1 MNGNSEREA
10 KRNDDARPA
19 GLASLS
25 EPAIKRR
32 LLSDAVQHPATL
44 LPLAGSI
51 VSALYLLLVSPVL
64 GGSIWAVGLLA
75 LTGVVSIA
83 SFSWRYVF
91 RYTEEY
97 AKRARELM
105 ELLDRERARLEQ
117 VEVGQL
123 REALQSGFSRVGDTD
138 GLEALTELDA
148 EYDQLQLA
156 LSRQIDGDL
165 LSMSQVP
172 GLAREAYR
180 QGLSVLSDALD
191 LTKVASKPGRERLE
205 REVERL
211 EKDIEG
217 ARGDDMQE
225 ERLRDQ
231 GGHADLPQAAPGIAR
246 PARVASGTDALSGRS
261 MRGIAPSHSNR
272 ACRYQDRKLGGKRGL
287 GDRGPSGDHQ
297 PGKGGARRA
306 KKTRLLEANRTA
318 RTLFRRA
325 FMLKEQVPERE
336 GEKEEGYRTED
347 GEMAPAGAGGPAA
360 PRALSDE
367 EVQRVKSRAKELV
380 QQLEDAAGSEQLELL
395 DSVTNIG
402 LQTQRDA
409 ARQLGLLKTRMGTF
423 LNEGGSSAEIADGL
437 RDLRI
442 ALNQINPHEVTQPGI
457 VHRIVGV
464 LPFVNGR
471 VNPVVRALNK
481 VALRYESV
489 SRLVAVIETKLRDG
503 QALLVR
509 DNVELR
515 QVYRDVESQ
524 QLPIQREAYLG
535 ELLMQNLS
543 PLLDQSEDPVKR
555 ERIQAVL
562 HDVAMRVRD
571 LRTMEDVHV
580 QYFVSIEM
588 SRQNNSRLGQS
599 VERTLTLATNV
610 VTVGLAIQ
618 SAQIRQKGV
627 LEATRRTRE
636 FLGDLV
642 VANAAAIRRHTE
654 EIGDLYNSPVIALEK
669 ITQAHNDLVEALDSA
684 GRLSPNPPKDG
695 LRKAEGG

>member
-1 MNGNSEREA
+1 
-10 KRNDDARPA
+10 
-19 GLASLS
+19 
-25 EPAIKRR
+25 
-32 LLSDAVQHPATL
+32 
-44 LPLAGSI
+44 
-51 VSALYLLLVSPVL
+51 
-64 GGSIWAVGLLA
+64 
-75 LTGVVSIA
+75 
-83 SFSWRYVF
+83 
-91 RYTEEY
+91 
-97 AKRARELM
+97 
-105 ELLDRERARLEQ
+105 
-117 VEVGQL
+117 
-123 REALQSGFSRVGDTD
+123 
-138 GLEALTELDA
+138 
-148 EYDQLQLA
+148 
-156 LSRQIDGDL
+156 
-165 LSMSQVP
+165 
-172 GLAREAYR
+172 
-180 QGLSVLSDALD
+180 
-191 LTKVASKPGRERLE
+191 
-205 REVERL
+205 
-211 EKDIEG
+211 
-217 ARGDDMQE
+217 
-225 ERLRDQ
+225 
-231 GGHADLPQAAPGIAR
+231 
-246 PARVASGTDALSGRS
+246 
-261 MRGIAPSHSNR
+261 
-272 ACRYQDRKLGGKRGL
+272 
-287 GDRGPSGDHQ
+287 
-297 PGKGGARRA
+297 
-306 KKTRLLEANRTA
+306 
-318 RTLFRRA
+318 
-325 FMLKEQVPERE
+325 MLKEQVPERE

-481 VALRYESV
+481 VALRYEPV
-489 SRLVAVIETKLRDG
+489 SRQVAVIETKLRDG

-562 HDVAMRVRD
+562 HDVAMRVQD
-571 LRTMEDVHV
+571 LRTMEEVHV

-684 GRLSPNPPKDG
+684 GRLRQEGIETSRENIAKLTEMSGALEQKVKG
-695 LRKAEGG
+695 LLQKGDSRPGSIDE

>member
-51 VSALYLLLVSPVL
+51 ASALYLLLVSPVL
-64 GGSIWAVGLLA
+64 GGSIWAAGLLA

-217 ARGDDMQE
+217 ARGDDMQG
-225 ERLRDQ
+225 ERLRIKEDT
-231 GGHADLPQAAPGIAR
+231 L
-246 PARVASGTDALSGRS
+246 T
-261 MRGIAPSHSNR
+261 SHR
-272 ACRYQDRKLGGKRGL
+272 
-287 GDRGPSGDHQ
+287 
-297 PGKGGARRA
+297 
-306 KKTRLLEANRTA
+306 
-318 RTLFRRA
+318 
-325 FMLKEQVPERE
+325 
-336 GEKEEGYRTED
+336 
-347 GEMAPAGAGGPAA
+347 
-360 PRALSDE
+360 
-367 EVQRVKSRAKELV
+367 QR
-380 QQLEDAAGSEQLELL
+380 LELL
-395 DSVTNIG
+395 D
-402 LQTQRDA
+402 
-409 ARQLGLLKTRMGTF
+409 QLGLRQAQMLFQVDRCEASLHRTRIELAAIKT
-423 LNEGGSSAEIADGL
+423 GSSEA
-437 RDLRI
+437 
-442 ALNQINPHEVTQPGI
+442 
-457 VHRIVGV
+457 
-464 LPFVNGR
+464 
-471 VNPVVRALNK
+471 
-481 VALRYESV
+481 SV
-489 SRLVAVIETKLRDG
+489 DSVIE
-503 QALLVR
+503 ALQGTISQVKG
-509 DNVELR
+509 VQEELR
-515 QVYRDVESQ
+515 
-524 QLPIQREAYLG
+524 
-535 ELLMQNLS
+535 
-543 PLLDQSEDPVKR
+543 
-555 ERIQAVL
+555 
-562 HDVAMRVRD
+562 
-571 LRTMEDVHV
+571 
-580 QYFVSIEM
+580 
-588 SRQNNSRLGQS
+588 RLG
-599 VERTLTLATNV
+599 
-610 VTVGLAIQ
+610 
-618 SAQIRQKGV
+618 
-627 LEATRRTRE
+627 
-636 FLGDLV
+636 
-642 VANAAAIRRHTE
+642 
-654 EIGDLYNSPVIALEK
+654 Y
-669 ITQAHNDLVEALDSA
+669 
-684 GRLSPNPPKDG
+684 
-695 LRKAEGG
+695 